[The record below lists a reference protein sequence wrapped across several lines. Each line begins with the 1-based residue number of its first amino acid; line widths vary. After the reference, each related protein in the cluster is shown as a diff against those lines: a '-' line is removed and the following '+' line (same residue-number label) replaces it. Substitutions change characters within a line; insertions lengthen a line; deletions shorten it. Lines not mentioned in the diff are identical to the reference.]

1 MASLGPLLCV
11 LLALSSRVLGDLGSG
26 HANLP
31 PDCEY
36 SSMVH
41 IPKGTTETFFVSLSN
56 LYSSLKIVL
65 NQLNCLDEK
74 EREQKY
80 MKKKDFPASKWSE
93 VQLSVD
99 EQGYRVRVDG
109 QEKMTAKKKASCY
122 KVTGVDV
129 YAYKEVLSVDCD
141 PRFEENTSTSPV
153 TTNETSIASTLYIT
167 ETSTAV
173 SIEAS
178 DYDVILLRVNVI
190 FVVIGF
196 VGSLLDLILVAKQV
210 IRSEQK

>member
-41 IPKGTTETFFVSLSN
+41 IPKWTTKTFFVSQH
-56 LYSSLKIVL
+56 SSLKIVL
-65 NQLNCLDEK
+65 NQLNCLDKK
-74 EREQKY
+74 ECEQKD
-80 MKKKDFPASKWSE
+80 MMIKDFPASKWSE
-93 VQLSVD
+93 VQVSVD

>member
-1 MASLGPLLCV
+1 
-11 LLALSSRVLGDLGSG
+11 
-26 HANLP
+26 
-31 PDCEY
+31 
-36 SSMVH
+36 
-41 IPKGTTETFFVSLSN
+41 
-56 LYSSLKIVL
+56 
-65 NQLNCLDEK
+65 
-74 EREQKY
+74 

-109 QEKMTAKKKASCY
+109 QEKMTAEKKSPCY
-122 KVTGVDV
+122 KVTGVDI
-129 YAYKEVLSVDCD
+129 YGDVLSVDCD
-141 PRFEENTSTSPV
+141 PRFEENTLTSPV

-167 ETSTAV
+167 ESTAV

>member
-1 MASLGPLLCV
+1 
-11 LLALSSRVLGDLGSG
+11 
-26 HANLP
+26 
-31 PDCEY
+31 
-36 SSMVH
+36 
-41 IPKGTTETFFVSLSN
+41 
-56 LYSSLKIVL
+56 
-65 NQLNCLDEK
+65 
-74 EREQKY
+74 

-99 EQGYRVRVDG
+99 EQGYRIRVDG
-109 QEKMTAKKKASCY
+109 QEKMTAEKKSPCY
-122 KVTGVDV
+122 KVTGVIV
-129 YAYKEVLSVDCD
+129 HAYKEVLSVDCD

-167 ETSTAV
+167 ESTAV

>member
-11 LLALSSRVLGDLGSG
+11 LLALSSRVLGSR

-41 IPKGTTETFFVSLSN
+41 IPKWTTKTFFVSLRN
-56 LYSSLKIVL
+56 QHTSLKIVL
-65 NQLNCLDEK
+65 NQLNCLDKK
-74 EREQKY
+74 ECEQKD
-80 MKKKDFPASKWSE
+80 MMIKDFPASKWSE

-109 QEKMTAKKKASCY
+109 QEKMTAEKKASCY
-122 KVTGVDV
+122 KVTGVDI
-129 YAYKEVLSVDCD
+129 YGDVLSVDCD
-141 PRFEENTSTSPV
+141 PRFEENTLTSPV

>member
-1 MASLGPLLCV
+1 
-11 LLALSSRVLGDLGSG
+11 
-26 HANLP
+26 
-31 PDCEY
+31 
-36 SSMVH
+36 
-41 IPKGTTETFFVSLSN
+41 
-56 LYSSLKIVL
+56 
-65 NQLNCLDEK
+65 
-74 EREQKY
+74 

-109 QEKMTAKKKASCY
+109 QEKMTAEKKASCY

-141 PRFEENTSTSPV
+141 PRFEENTSTTV

-167 ETSTAV
+167 ESTAV

>member
-1 MASLGPLLCV
+1 
-11 LLALSSRVLGDLGSG
+11 
-26 HANLP
+26 
-31 PDCEY
+31 
-36 SSMVH
+36 
-41 IPKGTTETFFVSLSN
+41 
-56 LYSSLKIVL
+56 
-65 NQLNCLDEK
+65 
-74 EREQKY
+74 

-93 VQLSVD
+93 VQVSVD

-109 QEKMTAKKKASCY
+109 QEKMTAEKKSPCY
-122 KVTGVDV
+122 KVTGVIV
-129 YAYKEVLSVDCD
+129 HAYKEVLSVDCD